1 MLGYDAPSFDTV
13 QDTSTPPVSEFL
25 KHPDHPQIA
34 SFFLG
39 CVFICSL
46 LCVTTS
52 PVMRRL
58 YRRCSKVFT
67 LGRFMQSDTR
77 FHNENSAPWDNV
89 EKSIETLLRDD
100 QSSRIMFLE
109 DENRDLVL
117 MLYICFAFASIA
129 YFSSL
134 LSFNSSGRSSAC
146 GELHKSRQGCRIT
159 HSVAFVVAWGGISAA
174 CGRFVGLI
182 ILSLDLRKFAL
193 RRWEL
198 YLAWSWLI
206 ASAAFVFAT
215 YAISVGT
222 VAYVLQLG
230 TYLCYR
236 TIYLPTA
243 LTMSV
248 MFVTLELYIISR
260 LLSFIAPPF
269 LEVKHRIGAAMDTRV
284 LRALSL
290 LLLELFCLVPG
301 VKFIGIVGEFVP
313 FSIGALIVLA
323 MFHKHRPRPILGE
336 PMPVPPMSLR
346 GSRAPTIRVSIH
358 PSLNRQPHMPGH
370 PFAAPMQS
378 SSTSHTYRASVASS
392 ISFSGYS
399 YTASPSFKTEVAK
412 IASRSKYAQSR
423 PQLLDSAGT
432 VVSLV
437 SSRGHGGVMADHTR
451 TYSEPLHILPRQVEF
466 ANGLEPL
473 QDLSSH
479 GNLSIRPRIKI
490 PKQPLGSDVQLDEW
504 STVGHCN
511 LSPTTQKT
519 FDDQSLQSFVPQ
531 TSVEQSLAS
540 VPSPSILLKRSTFR
554 EQSFSIDNL
563 AASQRFIRRL
573 PSLTPQVKTAED
585 DNPVDPSIPEFA
597 TYRPALIPVSGVRIR
612 GPRPPPKVFYQSN
625 PTPTAT

>member
-13 QDTSTPPVSEFL
+13 RDTSTPPVSEFL
-25 KHPDHPQIA
+25 KHPDHRQIA

-39 CVFICSL
+39 YVFICSL
-46 LCVTTS
+46 LCIMTS
-52 PVMRRL
+52 SVMRRL
-58 YRRCSKVFT
+58 YRRCSKVFA
-67 LGRFMQSDTR
+67 LGRFMQSDAR
-77 FHNENSAPWDNV
+77 FHNENSAPWDDV
-89 EKSIETLLRDD
+89 ENSIETLLRDD
-100 QSSRIMFLE
+100 QRSRIMFLE

-134 LSFNSSGRSSAC
+134 LSFNSSGGSSAC
-146 GELHKSRQGCRIT
+146 
-159 HSVAFVVAWGGISAA
+159 AFVVAWGGISAA
-174 CGRFVGLI
+174 CGRFVGLV

-198 YLAWSWLI
+198 CLAWSWLVV
-206 ASAAFVFAT
+206 SAAFVFAT
-215 YAISVGT
+215 YAVSVGK

-243 LTMSV
+243 LTMSLI
-248 MFVTLELYIISR
+248 FVTLELYIIGR

-269 LEVKHRIGAAMDTRV
+269 LEVKHRIGAVTDTRV

-346 GSRAPTIRVSIH
+346 GSRAPTIRISIH
-358 PSLNRQPHMPGH
+358 PSLSRQPHMPGH

-378 SSTSHTYRASVASS
+378 SPTSHIYRASVASS

-399 YTASPSFKTEVAK
+399 YTASPSFKTEVVK
-412 IASRSKYAQSR
+412 ITSKSKYTQSR

-437 SSRGHGGVMADHTR
+437 SSRGHSGVMADHTR
-451 TYSEPLHILPRQVEF
+451 TYSEPLRVLPRQVEF

-473 QDLSSH
+473 QDLSSR
-479 GNLSIRPRIKI
+479 GSLSIRPRIKI
-490 PKQPLGSDVQLDEW
+490 PKQSLGSDVQPDEW

-540 VPSPSILLKRSTFR
+540 VPSSSILLKRSTFG
-554 EQSFSIDNL
+554 EQSFSVDNL

-585 DNPVDPSIPEFA
+585 DSPIDSSITEFA
-597 TYRPALIPVSGVRIR
+597 TYRPALTPVSGVRIR

-625 PTPTAT
+625 PTPTASSLVAEVCVH